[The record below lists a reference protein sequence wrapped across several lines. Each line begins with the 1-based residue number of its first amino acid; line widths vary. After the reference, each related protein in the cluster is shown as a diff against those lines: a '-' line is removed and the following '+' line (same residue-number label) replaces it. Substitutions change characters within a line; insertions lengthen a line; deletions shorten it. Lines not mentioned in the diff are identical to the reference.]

1 MNFFENVLFGS
12 TIGLGLISAC
22 IALYGRYR
30 VLPPSL
36 TGPNICKLEEGGC
49 QVLFR
54 TPAAALLGVPN
65 SALAVV
71 FYPALAAGLFFHL
84 PLILL
89 WGISSVAFVMKVYL
103 AWTLLKNH
111 LECRICWMGHVC
123 NGVIWTILLI
133 QWIREI

>member
-1 MNFFENVLFGS
+1 MNLFENVLFGS

-71 FYPALAAGLFFHL
+71 YYPALAAGLFLHL
-84 PLILL
+84 PPILL
-89 WGISSVAFVMKVYL
+89 WGISSVAFIMTVYL

-111 LECRICWMGHVC
+111 LECRVCWTGHFC
-123 NGVIWTILLI
+123 NTVIWAILLI
-133 QWIREI
+133 QWIR